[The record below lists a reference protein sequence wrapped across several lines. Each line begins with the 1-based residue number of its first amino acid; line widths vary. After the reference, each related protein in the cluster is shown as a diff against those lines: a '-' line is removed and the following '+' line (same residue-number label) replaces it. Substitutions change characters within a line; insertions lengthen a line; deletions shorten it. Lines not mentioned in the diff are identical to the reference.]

1 MYKKTKAL
9 NARSEALNRDFNVR
23 IGDFY
28 KTEQILNEPKT
39 ICIKV
44 TNKHIAIC
52 SFCLFV
58 HMVDSL
64 KCK

>member
-9 NARSEALNRDFNVR
+9 NARSEALNGDFNVR

-44 TNKHIAIC
+44 TTH
-52 SFCLFV
+52 L
-58 HMVDSL
+58 L
-64 KCK
+64 KPHFLPFFL